1 MRRDMDLV
9 REILI
14 ACSKSPD
21 GCVDASVLAD
31 ARHPFDVVAYHVDIM
46 MEAGL
51 IHGNVTLA
59 FGGAAVVAQAGP
71 LTWEGNEF
79 LDAVSSDSVWRQV
92 KAKLGETV
100 KSATLDVIKALAVK
114 LTQQAL
120 GL

>member
-51 IHGNVTLA
+51 VHGVVQHDC
-59 FGGAAVVAQAGP
+59 GGGIALAQAGP

-79 LDAVSSDSVWRQV
+79 LDTVASDSVWKQV
-92 KAKLGETV
+92 KVKLGETV
-100 KSATLDVIKALAVK
+100 KTTTIDVVKSLAVK